1 MSFKR
6 VINVVETHDG
16 EPMRV
21 VTGGVG
27 HIPGTVYMRWRSIY
41 DCITTGC
48 ASSCFVNQEDTRQCA
63 VTLLFPQST
72 RMRQQGLS
80 LWSRPNIP

>member
-27 HIPGTVYMRWRSIY
+27 HIPGNSVYEMEEYLRHQIILSGKWMRKEMKKSVS
-41 DCITTGC
+41 D
-48 ASSCFVNQEDTRQCA
+48 Q
-63 VTLLFPQST
+63 
-72 RMRQQGLS
+72 
-80 LWSRPNIP
+80 

>member
-27 HIPGTVYMRWRSIY
+27 HIPGDSVYEMEEYLRTKSDGVRKS
-41 DCITTGC
+41 DD
-48 ASSCFVNQEDTRQCA
+48 VRRQRHLCGNC
-63 VTLLFPQST
+63 TD
-72 RMRQQGLS
+72 
-80 LWSRPNIP
+80 

>member
-21 VTGGVG
+21 VTGG
-27 HIPGTVYMRWRSIY
+27 IRAYPR
-41 DCITTGC
+41 
-48 ASSCFVNQEDTRQCA
+48 RQR
-63 VTLLFPQST
+63 L
-72 RMRQQGLS
+72 
-80 LWSRPNIP
+80 

>member
-27 HIPGTVYMRWRSIY
+27 IYQATVSMRWRSI
-41 DCITTGC
+41 
-48 ASSCFVNQEDTRQCA
+48 
-63 VTLLFPQST
+63 
-72 RMRQQGLS
+72 
-80 LWSRPNIP
+80 